1 MRLTRYNA
9 LLLLL
14 VPHLFGASLSL
25 DKAVEQF
32 VEHNYDL
39 QIVRHEAQKSRADLI
54 TAKEHPNP
62 ILNGS
67 YEFMDIQHHF
77 SDQARGSNA
86 QVTLMLAHPFETG
99 GKRDRR
105 VELAN
110 HAITYNDFIVDET
123 VREQLTTLVNAYYAV
138 LNDQENV
145 FNAQENGKMYTSVM
159 AIAKTKLDNGFLSQ
173 IDYQKLLLQKIDYT
187 REIENNRLS
196 LVQDRE
202 ALAALL
208 ALSTSDITVT
218 APMNSSNELQS
229 LDSFLAKAVERA
241 DCKAAKQNVAVA
253 DASLKL
259 EKAIAIPNITV
270 GAEYA
275 SFGPYYE
282 PLLGLNFAMPLPVY
296 DKNEGDIERARI
308 TTLQSVNLYDKT
320 LRMAKADVLQSYEA
334 AQSRHTIYRMMRE
347 GFKSAKELKEKQEK
361 IFALKGISTL
371 ELLDA
376 QKNYR
381 DYQKNLTQAMIDFY
395 SATARLKLSSG
406 LSLLESKGL

>member
-1 MRLTRYNA
+1 MRLARYSTF
-9 LLLLL
+9 LLLL
-14 VPHLFGASLSL
+14 VPHLFGTSLSL
-25 DKAVEQF
+25 DMAVEQF

-39 QIVRHEAQKSRADLI
+39 QIARHEAQKSRADLI

-67 YEFMDIQHHF
+67 YEFMDIQHHLG
-77 SDQARGSNA
+77 DQARGSNA

-105 VELAN
+105 VDLAN

-123 VREQLTTLVNAYYAV
+123 VREQLTVLVDAYYAV
-138 LNDQENV
+138 LNDQANW
-145 FNAQENGKMYTSVM
+145 FNAQENGKMYANIL

-187 REIENNRLS
+187 REIENNRLA

-208 ALSTSDITVT
+208 ALTASDITVT
-218 APMNSSNELQS
+218 APVNASDELQS
-229 LDSFLAKAVERA
+229 LDSFLAKVIERA

-259 EKAIAIPNITV
+259 EKAIAIPNVTV

-282 PLLGLNFAMPLPVY
+282 PLLGVNFAMPLPVY
-296 DKNEGDIERARI
+296 DKNEGDIEKARI

-320 LRMAKADVLQSYEA
+320 LRMAKADVLQNYEA
-334 AQSRHTIYRMMRE
+334 TQSRYAIYQMMIE

-361 IFALKGISTL
+361 IFALKGISVL
-371 ELLDA
+371 ELLDS

-381 DYQKNLTQAMIDFY
+381 DYQKNLTQAMIDFH

-406 LSLLESKGL
+406 LSLLDSKGH

>member
-1 MRLTRYNA
+1 MRLTRYST

-14 VPHLFGASLSL
+14 VPHLFGTSLSL
-25 DKAVEQF
+25 DMAVDQF

-39 QIVRHEAQKSRADLI
+39 QIARHEAQKSRADLI

-62 ILNGS
+62 ILYGS
-67 YEFMDIQHHF
+67 YEFMDINHNF
-77 SDQARGSNA
+77 GDKARGSNA
-86 QVTLMLAHPFETG
+86 QATLMLAHPFETA

-105 VELAN
+105 VDLAN
-110 HAITYNDFIVDET
+110 HTITYNDFIVDET
-123 VREQLTTLVNAYYAV
+123 VREQLGTLVDAYYAV
-138 LNDQENV
+138 LNDQANR
-145 FNAQENGKMYTSVM
+145 FNAQENAKMYTSIM
-159 AIAKTKLDNGFLSQ
+159 TIAKAKFDHGFLSQ
-173 IDYQKLLLQKIDYT
+173 IDYQKLSLQQIDYT

-218 APMNSSNELQS
+218 APMNSSDELQS
-229 LDSFLAKAVERA
+229 LDSFLTKVVERA
-241 DCKAAKQNVAVA
+241 DCKAAKQNLAVA

-259 EKAIAIPNITV
+259 EKAIAIPNVTI

-282 PLLGLNFAMPLPVY
+282 PLLGVNFAIPLPVY

-308 TTLQSVNLYDKT
+308 TTLQSVNVYDKT
-320 LRMAKADVLQSYEA
+320 LRMAQADVIQSYEA
-334 AQSRHTIYRMMRE
+334 TQSRHTIYRMMME

-361 IFALKGISTL
+361 IFALKGISIL

-395 SATARLKLSSG
+395 SATARLKLNSG
-406 LSLLESKGL
+406 LSLLDSKGH